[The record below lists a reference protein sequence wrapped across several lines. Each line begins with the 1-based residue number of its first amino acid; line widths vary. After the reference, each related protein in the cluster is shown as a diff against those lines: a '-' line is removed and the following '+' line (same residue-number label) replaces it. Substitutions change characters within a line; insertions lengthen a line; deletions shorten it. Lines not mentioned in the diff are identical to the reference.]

1 MSEQPTTTR
10 RNAIRSGAAA
20 AAMVGLAGCT
30 GFLGSETNEVELGE
44 TVEDR
49 VTSDSPQD
57 PRYDDLAVPYELTL
71 DSETRVRIRMQSDAL
86 DPYIVVTQD
95 GASVA
100 ENDDGGQGLNSDLIT
115 TFDAGTYT
123 IWAGSFSGDATGAY
137 TLEVAEV
144 EETDGTTT
152 ESSDGDSADATPT
165 EISVGDSVDATLT
178 AEAARDPVYDD
189 LADPYRLTLDSETRV
204 RLRMTSDAVDAYL
217 LVTRDGSTVAENDDG
232 GQGVNSDLF
241 TTLDA
246 GTYTIWAGSF
256 SGEDTGAYSLDV
268 AEAEAQDVSPEP
280 IEMGETVQSTLSE
293 DAPRDPVF
301 QDLADPWSFSL
312 DGEQSVRIAMSSDA
326 FDTFL
331 LVTQDR
337 AQVATDDDGGE
348 GVDSDLVTTLD
359 AGTYTIWAGSFSG
372 TGTGQYSLTLERA

>member
-1 MSEQPTTTR
+1 MSETPTTR
-10 RNAIRSGAAA
+10 RQALRAGAATA
-20 AAMVGLAGCT
+20 AVVGLAGCT
-30 GFLGSETNEVELGE
+30 SFFGSSTNEISVGE
-44 TVEDR
+44 MVEDR
-49 VTSDSPQD
+49 VTSDSPRD

-100 ENDDGGQGLNSDLIT
+100 ENDDGGQGVNSDLHT

-144 EETDGTTT
+144 EESDGTAT
-152 ESSDGDSADATPT
+152 EVAL
-165 EISVGDSVDATLT
+165 GDSVDATLT
-178 AEAARDPVYDD
+178 AEAPRDPVYDD

-204 RLRMTSDAVDAYL
+204 RLRMQSDAVDSYL
-217 LVTRDGSTVAENDDG
+217 LVTREGSTVAENDDG
-232 GQGVNSDLF
+232 GQGLNSDLI
-241 TTLDA
+241 TTLEA

-256 SGEDTGAYSLDV
+256 SGEDTGAYRLDV
-268 AEAEAQDVSPEP
+268 AEAAVRDVSPEP
-280 IEMGETVQSTLSE
+280 IEFGETVQPTLTA

-301 QDLADPWSFSL
+301 QDLADPWSFTL
-312 DGEQSVRIAMSSDA
+312 DSEQSVRIGMSSDA

-331 LVTQDR
+331 LVTQDQ
-337 AQVATDDDGGE
+337 AEVATDDDGGE
-348 GVDSDLVTTLD
+348 GVDSDLVTSLE
-359 AGTYTIWAGSFSG
+359 AGTYTIWAGSYSG
-372 TGTGQYSLTLERA
+372 TGTGQYTLTLEQA

>member
-1 MSEQPTTTR
+1 MTEQPTTTR
-10 RNAIRSGAAA
+10 RNAIRSGAATA
-20 AAMVGLAGCT
+20 AVVGLAGCT
-30 GFLGSETNEVELGE
+30 SFLGSGTNEVALGE

-49 VTSDSPQD
+49 VTGDSPRD

-86 DPYIVVTQD
+86 DPYLVVTQD

-100 ENDDGGQGLNSDLIT
+100 ENDDGGQSLNSDLIT

-123 IWAGSFSGDATGAY
+123 IWAGSFSGEATGAF
-137 TLEVAEV
+137 TLEVAEI
-144 EETDGTTT
+144 EE
-152 ESSDGDSADATPT
+152 SDGTPT
-165 EISVGDSVDATLT
+165 EISLGDSVDGTLT
-178 AEAARDPVYDD
+178 AEAPRDPVYDD
-189 LADPYRLTLDSETRV
+189 LAVPYSLSVDEETNV
-204 RLRMTSDAVDAYL
+204 RIRMTSDAVDAYL

-232 GQGVNSDLF
+232 GDGLNSDLF

-246 GTYTIWAGSF
+246 GTYTVWAGSF
-256 SGEDTGAYSLDV
+256 SGEDTGAYQLEV
-268 AEAEAQDVSPEP
+268 AEAEMQDVSPEP
-280 IEMGETVQSTLSE
+280 IELGETVEPTLTG

-301 QDLADPWSFSL
+301 QDLTDPWSFTL
-312 DGEQSVRIAMSSDA
+312 DSEQSVRIAMSSED
-326 FDTFL
+326 FDTYL

-348 GVDSDLVTTLD
+348 GVDSDLVTTLG

-372 TGTGQYSLTLERA
+372 TGTGDYTLTLEQA